1 MFAYRLKGLKM
12 YSYQVNEP
20 SIQSMVDE
28 YLNEEAENLEPE
40 LTLHCG
46 ADDFKTLGYV
56 VYWIEEDK
64 YLTPY
69 IDNDSCLFHGLATWA
84 KTYASKADARG
95 VAMLL
100 SNSGRT
106 LNSGFR
112 VLKAITNEGAVK
124 AANNLMKTTAVK
136 KKKFTGVDDSYK
148 YLILLS
154 PVWSNF
160 PFSDSLEV
168 AFEDA

>member
-1 MFAYRLKGLKM
+1 M

-28 YLNEEAENLEPE
+28 YLNEEAE

-46 ADDFKTLGYV
+46 VDDFKTLGYV

-69 IDNDSCLFHGLATWA
+69 IDNESCLFHGLATWA
-84 KTYASKADARG
+84 KTYASKDDARG

-112 VLKAITNEGAVK
+112 VLKAITNE
-124 AANNLMKTTAVK
+124 
-136 KKKFTGVDDSYK
+136 KFKDFLVIWT
-148 YLILLS
+148 
-154 PVWSNF
+154 SN
-160 PFSDSLEV
+160 
-168 AFEDA
+168 